1 MGVYIMNEILEILT
15 NDARVTPKEIAKMTG
30 KKADAV
36 KKAIKKY
43 ENDGVIVKYKALLN
57 RDLLRDSSAMVRA
70 LIEVSVTPEK
80 NVGFDNI
87 AERIY
92 SFPEVSSCYLVS
104 GAYDLLLVVEGE
116 NIQTVANFVASKL
129 SPLEQVRAT
138 TTHFLLKKYKE
149 DGQVLKKSSQG
160 RRLNISY

>member
-1 MGVYIMNEILEILT
+1 MNEILEILT

-30 KKADAV
+30 KKAEAV

-43 ENDGVIVKYKALLN
+43 EDDGVIVKYKALLN
-57 RDLLRDSSAMVRA
+57 RDLLRESGAMVRA

-104 GAYDLLLVVEGE
+104 GAYDLLLVVEGG

-129 SPLEQVRAT
+129 SPLEQVKAT

-160 RRLNISY
+160 KRLNISY

>member
-1 MGVYIMNEILEILT
+1 MNEILEILA
-15 NDARVTPKEIAKMTG
+15 NDARVTPKEIAKLTG
-30 KKADAV
+30 KKVDVV
-36 KKAIKKY
+36 KKTIKRY
-43 ENDGVIVKYKALLN
+43 ENDGVIVKYKTVVN
-57 RDLLRDSSAMVRA
+57 RDLLRESGSFVRA

-160 RRLNISY
+160 KRLNISY